1 MDLIIGLFCR
11 ISQAENT
18 IHRPYSEGDSERDRA
33 TDRHRRRDTVREQ

>member
-18 IHRPYSEGDSERDRA
+18 IHRPYSEGDSEGDRQTPEERYCEGA
-33 TDRHRRRDTVREQ
+33 VT